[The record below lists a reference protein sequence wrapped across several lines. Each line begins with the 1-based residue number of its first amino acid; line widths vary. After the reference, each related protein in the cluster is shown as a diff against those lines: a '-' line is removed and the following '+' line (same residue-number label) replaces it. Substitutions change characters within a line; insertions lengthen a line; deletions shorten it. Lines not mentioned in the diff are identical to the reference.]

1 MGDSILDE
9 EVVLRQGFGFAGDGV
24 THGYETGKTV
34 REWLALTD
42 EEREAIEDEA
52 FEDARQYIEV
62 YAKTENG
69 YDLPE

>member
-1 MGDSILDE
+1 MDDSILDE
-9 EVVLRQGFGFAGDGV
+9 EVVLRMGFGFAGDGV

-34 REWLALTD
+34 REWLAMTE
-42 EEREAIEDEA
+42 EERTAIEDCAYEA
-52 FEDARQYIEV
+52 AQEYIEV

>member
-1 MGDSILDE
+1 MDDDILDE
-9 EVVLRQGFGFAGDGV
+9 TVILKQTFGYGEGAAHEFD
-24 THGYETGKTV
+24 TGKTV

-42 EEREAIEDEA
+42 EERAAIEDEA
-52 FEDARQYIEV
+52 FEDAKQYIEV